1 MMKPS
6 TITILD
12 KNMAISIDALNDP
25 VLKKKKARNMSID
38 LTLYQIIK
46 MNYLRGH
53 SQRLRKILVTYGSK
67 KLMMSFEYLNV
78 QERFIV
84 VQIYL

>member
-46 MNYLRGH
+46 MNCPRGH
-53 SQRLRKILVTYGSK
+53 SQRLRQILVTHGLK
-67 KLMMSFEYLNV
+67 KLMMSLAYLNV
-78 QERFIV
+78 RERFIV
-84 VQIYL
+84 AQIHL

>member
-6 TITILD
+6 TIIILD
-12 KNMAISIDALNDP
+12 KKMAISIDALDDP
-25 VLKKKKARNMSID
+25 VLTKKEARNMSID

-46 MNYLRGH
+46 MNCPRGH
-53 SQRLRKILVTYGSK
+53 SQRLWKILVTYGSK
-67 KLMMSFEYLNV
+67 KLMMSFVYLNV

-84 VQIYL
+84 IHL